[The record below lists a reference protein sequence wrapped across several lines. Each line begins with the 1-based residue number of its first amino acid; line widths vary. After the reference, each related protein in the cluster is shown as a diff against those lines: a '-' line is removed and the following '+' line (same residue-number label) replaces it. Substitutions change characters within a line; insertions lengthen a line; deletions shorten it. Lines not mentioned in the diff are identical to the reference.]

1 MRWLAPAEER
11 HWKVRLIFIYKD
23 QAGITN
29 ISSTMITEAIQVP
42 FDLTMYNNNN
52 RTQIL
57 L

>member
-1 MRWLAPAEER
+1 
-11 HWKVRLIFIYKD
+11 VRLIFIYKD